1 MDGRALGKE
10 GCENVKEVA
19 SKFGMTVV
27 CDEKEEERLHADVI
41 LPASEQCENMKTVA
55 SKVGVTVFCDEEA

>member
-19 SKFGMTVV
+19 SKFGVTVV
-27 CDEKEEERLHADVI
+27 CDEKEEEKVNADI
-41 LPASEQCENMKTVA
+41 IMAAGEQCENIKTGA
-55 SKVGVTVFCDEEA
+55 SKVGVAVVCDEEA

>member
-19 SKFGMTVV
+19 SKFGVTVV
-27 CDEKEEERLHADVI
+27 CDEKDEEKVNADI
-41 LPASEQCENMKTVA
+41 IMPASEQCENIKTVA
-55 SKVGVTVFCDEEA
+55 SKVGVAVVCDEEA